1 MSRFSATLSRNDL
14 KFMAQDIG
22 RELMAFMSPEDR
34 LAGLSV
40 EERLA
45 GMSTEDI
52 LKALASSVLSSE
64 IDSETRQAMLELLR
78 KMQAPEHKTNGSHHF

>member
-1 MSRFSATLSRNDL
+1 MSKFSATLSRNDL
-14 KFMAQDIG
+14 KFMAQDVG
-22 RELMAFMSPEDR
+22 RELMAFLPS
-34 LAGLSV
+34 

-78 KMQAPEHKTNGSHHF
+78 KMQAPEQKTNGSHHF